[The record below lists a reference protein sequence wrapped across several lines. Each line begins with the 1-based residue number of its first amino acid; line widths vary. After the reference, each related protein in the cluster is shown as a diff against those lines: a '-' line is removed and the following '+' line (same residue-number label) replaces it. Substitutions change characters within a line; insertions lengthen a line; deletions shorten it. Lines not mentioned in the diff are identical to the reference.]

1 MKKAQWWTALLGA
14 GVVVA
19 MTAGAGVWLTQYNAL
34 EVDPPAHI
42 EAPQA
47 LVNPVSSDAP
57 LDPALSAN
65 LSKLVDAP
73 ALGNFGIQVADANT
87 GEVIF
92 ERASTQAMIPAS
104 STKMLSAA
112 AALLKL
118 GANDV
123 IRTKVLQIS
132 EDTVVIQGSGDV
144 WLTQDRIKDLAAQI
158 QKSMPQVSNVL
169 VDVSAWPGEKILPGW
184 DPQDVDGGFVA
195 PLEPLMIN
203 QGRLGAATGDVPRSH
218 TPALDVAQAL
228 AQQLGAPAFGYT
240 QQAQGEEIA
249 STQSPTLER
258 RIELMMEDSDNVM
271 AEAIARELDAD
282 DPTGATLATL
292 QEAGLDTSGIT
303 LADNCG
309 LSLNNRITP
318 VLLSQ
323 ISTKAVQEEQLR
335 PLLATLPIAGASGTL
350 SDRFAGMDGRGWV
363 RAKTGTLT
371 KVAALAGVVPSSSGH
386 MLSFAM
392 ISNGADVD
400 GARKG
405 MDQVASA
412 LRDA

>member
-19 MTAGAGVWLTQYNAL
+19 MTAVGGVWLTQYNAL
-34 EVDPPAHI
+34 EVDPPAQI
-42 EAPQA
+42 AAPQA
-47 LVNPVSSDAP
+47 LFTPVDTDAA
-57 LDPALSAN
+57 LDPSLSAT
-65 LSKLVDAP
+65 LAKLVDAP
-73 ALGNFGIQVADANT
+73 ALGSFGIHVTDAST

-92 ERASTQAMIPAS
+92 ERGSSQAMIPAS

-118 GANDV
+118 GADDV
-123 IRTKVLQIS
+123 IHTQVLKTN
-132 EDTVVIQGSGDV
+132 ENTVVIQGSGDV
-144 WLTQDRIKDLAAQI
+144 WLTEERLEDLAAQI
-158 QKSMPQVSNVL
+158 QRSMPQVNNVL

-184 DPQDVDGGFVA
+184 DPQDVDGGFIA
-195 PLEPLMIN
+195 PLEPLMLH

-228 AQQLGAPAFGYT
+228 AQQLGASTFGYT
-240 QQAQGEEIA
+240 QSATGETIA

-271 AEAIARELDAD
+271 AEAIARELDAA

-292 QEAGLDTSGIT
+292 QESGLDTSGIT

-318 VLLSQ
+318 LLLGQ
-323 ISTKAVQEEQLR
+323 ISTKAVQDEQLR
-335 PLLATLPIAGASGTL
+335 PLLATLPIAGATGTL
-350 SDRFAGMDGRGWV
+350 SDRFVGLDGRGWV

-371 KVAALAGVVPSSSGH
+371 KVAALAGVVPSHSGH

-392 ISNGADVD
+392 ISNGADVN

-405 MDQVASA
+405 IDQIASA